1 MVGVKGIHVALIQE
15 LLYHEGRIMDL
26 NIPGHTLFSKG
37 GIERPTAC
45 ILVRNMTTRMLPGFS
60 CRDLVAVLINYVEDR
75 AERQLVVCSAYLP

>member
-1 MVGVKGIHVALIQE
+1 MALIQE

-45 ILVRNMTTRMLPGFS
+45 ILVRNMTTWMLPGFS